1 MSKGYEFL
9 TLSFTSCSTQNN
21 GPCTSPGH
29 TVELALEV
37 WVLVSHPDSLRTGD
51 LTFPPANGSPSG
63 QVGAVLDK
71 GEPVC

>member
-1 MSKGYEFL
+1 MREQDSW
-9 TLSFTSCSTQNN
+9 
-21 GPCTSPGH
+21 PSPSQAAALLGVVSAPGLGN